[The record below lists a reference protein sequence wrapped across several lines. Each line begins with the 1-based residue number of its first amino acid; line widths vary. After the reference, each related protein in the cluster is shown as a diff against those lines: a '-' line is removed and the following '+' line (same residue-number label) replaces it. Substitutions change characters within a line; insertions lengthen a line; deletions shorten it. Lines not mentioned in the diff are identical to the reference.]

1 MNAYTILYALNGVR
15 GGYIQE
21 AAPAP
26 EGIRRLCRPLR
37 ILLAASAIA
46 ALLLGTALALSPG
59 LRAALGDAL
68 GSFLPYVR
76 PVEEEGVTDQGIR
89 IKPVAALSDG
99 NAVQV
104 YFAVTDLTGDRL
116 DENTHVMMV
125 PDMDKLETQVTW
137 ASMSFSRP
145 MLIAYDPEVRTGL
158 FCFRLIGK
166 GEPVD
171 GLSLPLLCAE
181 IQPGISQ
188 TEAPL
193 DPAWIGSADLVTEE
207 TEQGQTVLVPE
218 QTPRDLGSSLYA
230 LSSFGFGDDGVLHIQ
245 LRINVPVLDW
255 DRNGIGFAPMSI
267 AEQSDPSLGWDRTQR
282 YTSGRVPDMTEEEQA
297 ALEPETRFTRGG
309 IVYWDYRTGITRADL
324 SDVDFGDGSISVNL
338 KYREDIYGNWDM
350 EIPVTDVEKQSVDM
364 LPTGTVL
371 EGVTAQTLHLSTI
384 GCTLVSDPGGNPGT
398 IGYALT
404 VYLTDGTT
412 VSAGEADSLFH
423 AERHAA
429 NHWSFP
435 EPVEVEA
442 ITGIAFGQWYVP
454 LDNGVAGRGHWLE
467 TAP

>member
-26 EGIRRLCRPLR
+26 EGIRRLRRPLR

-46 ALLLGTALALSPG
+46 ALLLGTALALSHG

-116 DENTHVMMV
+116 DENTSITPNVY
-125 PDMDKLETQVTW
+125 PPNDGEGSWISWVTGRL
-137 ASMSFSRP
+137 S
-145 MLIAYDPEVRTGL
+145 LLDYDSEARTGL
-158 FCFRLIGK
+158 YMLRIVGN
-166 GEPVD
+166 GEPEENLVLPVQFREIHP
-171 GLSLPLLCAE
+171 GTHSFNLPLRPEWIAE
-181 IQPGISQ
+181 DTLQ
-188 TEAPL
+188 T
-193 DPAWIGSADLVTEE
+193 
-207 TEQGQTVLVPE
+207 QTVSGKEVLTPG
-218 QTPRDLGSSLYA
+218 QTPRDLGSDLVSM
-230 LSSFGFGDDGVLHIQ
+230 SGFGFGADGVLHCQ
-245 LRINVPVLDW
+245 LRMDAPAVEW
-255 DRNGIGFAPMSI
+255 DESVFTLGIHSLSANT
-267 AEQSDPSLGWDRTQR
+267 DPDLGYERTAWYKQ
-282 YTSGRVPDMTEEEQA
+282 YETYSTG
-297 ALEPETRFTRGG
+297 ALPEPLTRFEQDGVT
-309 IVYWDYRTGITRADL
+309 YWDYRTGITPADL
-324 SDVDFGDGSISVNL
+324 GDVSFFTEDGIGL
-338 KYREDIYGNWDM
+338 RLQTKPTITGTWEM
-350 EIPVTDVEKQSVDM
+350 EIPTADVEKQSVDM

-371 EGVTAQTLHLSTI
+371 EGVTARTLHLSTI
-384 GCTLVSDPGGNPGT
+384 GCTLVSDPGGGPGT

-442 ITGIAFGQWYVP
+442 ITGVAFGQWYVP